1 MNGKWLDEKT
11 ERNRWDQDMDSRIR
25 EALSAQTGPFEYG
38 NKEDLGREQAL
49 RNRVIEQIKEET
61 KMKHLGRKF
70 KKIAVAAGTM
80 CILGSAVVM
89 AAGHFKGFISSS
101 TALEE
106 FSSYEELEQVAENYQ
121 IPFAIQ
127 APEQFA
133 NGYVFEKGYP
143 VHVAGMDEGNNET
156 KLPTEIS
163 LTYKKDGMLDVTLNE
178 YASRA
183 GEEMT
188 GTLHEK
194 ESVSYYYTKQ
204 DCLFVPPSYELTE
217 EEKAASEAGTLQ
229 VSYGT
234 DTIEKTSYSS
244 VQWQADGISYLLMSF
259 ESALSEEEMVEMA
272 SEVMGK

>member
-49 RNRVIEQIKEET
+49 RNRVIEQIKEEM

-106 FSSYEELEQVAENYQ
+106 FSSYEELEQVAGRELSDSICNSGSK
-121 IPFAIQ
+121 AICQ
-127 APEQFA
+127 W
-133 NGYVFEKGYP
+133 GKVFKRDIRF
-143 VHVAGMDEGNNET
+143 M
-156 KLPTEIS
+156 
-163 LTYKKDGMLDVTLNE
+163 
-178 YASRA
+178 
-183 GEEMT
+183 
-188 GTLHEK
+188 
-194 ESVSYYYTKQ
+194 
-204 DCLFVPPSYELTE
+204 
-217 EEKAASEAGTLQ
+217 
-229 VSYGT
+229 
-234 DTIEKTSYSS
+234 
-244 VQWQADGISYLLMSF
+244 
-259 ESALSEEEMVEMA
+259 
-272 SEVMGK
+272 